1 MLRSLFGLQPKV
13 DLGQILKDGATI
25 LDVRTPGEYAEGHV
39 KGSVNIPLDKLEQ
52 QLKKIPAGKPVITVC
67 RSGMRSGQAMQMLK
81 AHGFDVHNGGPWT
94 SVNALV
100 AR

>member
-13 DLGQILKDGATI
+13 DLGQLLMDGATI
-25 LDVRTPGEYAEGHV
+25 VDVRTPGEFAQGHV
-39 KGSVNIPLDKLEQ
+39 NGSVNIPLDLLEQ
-52 QLKKIPAGKPVITVC
+52 EMKKIPTGKPVITVC

-81 AHGFDVHNGGPWT
+81 AHGLDVHNGGPWT

>member
-1 MLRSLFGLQPKV
+1 MLRSLFGLQPKA
-13 DLGQILKDGATI
+13 DLGQLLKDGATI

-39 KGSVNIPLDKLEQ
+39 KGSVNIPLDRLDQ
-52 QLKKIPAGKPVITVC
+52 QVKKIPAGKPVITVC
-67 RSGMRSGQAMQMLK
+67 RSGMRSGQAMQLLK
-81 AHGFDVHNGGPWT
+81 AQGFDVHNGGPWT